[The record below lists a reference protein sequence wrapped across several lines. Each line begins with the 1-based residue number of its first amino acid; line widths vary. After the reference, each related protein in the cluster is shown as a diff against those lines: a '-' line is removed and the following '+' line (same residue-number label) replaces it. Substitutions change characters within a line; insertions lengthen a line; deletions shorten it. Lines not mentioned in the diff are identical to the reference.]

1 MAVRLIY
8 HTLVLLTLTLF
19 AVVVA
24 WNVTDIINVGAN
36 FWNVFWLAMVATW
49 TLGGTVVVQI
59 LDDEA

>member
-8 HTLVLLTLTLF
+8 HTLVLLILTLY

-59 LDDEA
+59 LNDEA

>member
-8 HTLVLLTLTLF
+8 HTLVLLILTLF

>member
-8 HTLVLLTLTLF
+8 HTLVLLILTFF